1 MSLSFSVK
9 LDIVGIL
16 VELFEKLFRFKL
28 LFNDIVADLDKIL
41 LLIY

>member
-1 MSLSFSVK
+1 MSLSFPVK